1 MRSPSAQLEATA
13 KGNEEAT
20 QTFDSLLGKG
30 VSERAAAQRVEPLV
44 KLRDLEHVLMS
55 LGLSGVAF
63 CFPAAQPQSQTSDV
77 LSSLYCIVV
86 LTSAAALGAVR
97 VLRSGYS
104 SCLIPTKMVQ
114 SVERNSAKGILTGS
128 ALWMPSSSKT

>member
-55 LGLSGVAF
+55 LGLS
-63 CFPAAQPQSQTSDV
+63 
-77 LSSLYCIVV
+77 
-86 LTSAAALGAVR
+86 
-97 VLRSGYS
+97 
-104 SCLIPTKMVQ
+104 
-114 SVERNSAKGILTGS
+114 
-128 ALWMPSSSKT
+128 